1 MEELPEAGRAPASAC
16 PALAL
21 CGELSNDL
29 SEGDSEPLRLRT
41 AETAMVEKLPGPIFI
56 EIKGDEQSEEQLSP
70 GSRANRMTNNNG

>member
-41 AETAMVEKLPGPIFI
+41 DATVMVEKITGPSYV
-56 EIKGDEQSEEQLSP
+56 EVQGDERSEELVSP
-70 GSRANRMTNNNG
+70 GSRANA